1 MKMAIKAKY
10 RNGIL
15 NTTCWKFFHTKDE
28 MNEFFGKYPGCKY
41 ISMETG
47 KAVEEEAERL
57 GYNR

>member
-10 RNGIL
+10 RNGML
-15 NTTCWKFFHTKDE
+15 NTTCWKFFHNRDE

-47 KAVEEEAERL
+47 KYLLLVTKCV
-57 GYNR
+57 